1 MLLQNCHLGLE
12 FMDELLDRLLTAET
26 IHESFRCWITTEVHD
41 KFPISLLQASIK
53 YTNEPPQGM
62 KAGLKR
68 TYSVVT
74 QKQLEAISYPQ
85 WQPMLYA
92 VSFMHSV
99 VQVTVAIAIF
109 TYIFCNIF
117 NIYY

>member
-12 FMDELLDRLLTAET
+12 FMDELLDRILTAER
-26 IHESFRCWITTEVHD
+26 IHGSFRCWITTEVHD

-68 TYSVVT
+68 TYSAVT
-74 QKQLEAISYPQ
+74 QKQLEAILYPQ

-99 VQVTVAIAIF
+99 LQVTNAIVIF
-109 TYIFCNIF
+109 TYILCNIF
-117 NIYY
+117 

>member
-1 MLLQNCHLGLE
+1 
-12 FMDELLDRLLTAET
+12 MDELLDKILTAEK
-26 IHESFRCWITTEVHD
+26 IHETFRCWITTEIHD

-62 KAGLKR
+62 RAGLKR
-68 TYSVVT
+68 TYSTVT
-74 QKQLEAISYPQ
+74 QRQLEAISYPQ

-99 VQVTVAIAIF
+99 VQVINAIILVN
-109 TYIFCNIF
+109 YILFIEVCTS
-117 NIYY
+117 